1 MSLRKAL
8 LIAWIVA
15 GAATIVAS
23 YAMTFT
29 ITFSSQPAYADND
42 R

>member
-1 MSLRKAL
+1 MSMRKAL

-23 YAMTFT
+23 YAMTFV
-29 ITFSSQPAYADND
+29 TFSSQPAYADND